1 MKPRQDIHVASAIKA
16 GSLNLDGSYK
26 YRPLDDYLIS
36 RERWERE
43 KQEVLKRAGLAD
55 FDDPEPVPGELETVL
70 QQQYEA
76 TNSAASDGTNPYLKV
91 RSPGNFRVVTPA
103 LDDVES
109 EPLRET
115 LPKRELIPL
124 SEILATV
131 DQHCG
136 MFEEFR
142 HWQQVNVDQ
151 TPSPATT
158 IAGIMGLG
166 CVIGVQKMA
175 RISREISERE
185 LEYAVNWRFSLEN
198 IVAANDRVVA
208 AMERM
213 ELPQIYRRSRET
225 LHTSSDGQKF
235 EVRKPSLNASYSFKY
250 FGQVQGVS
258 AYTFIDERN
267 FLWYSLVFSAAE
279 RESAYVIDGLMHNDV
294 VQSDIHSTDEHGF
307 MEAIFCVTH
316 LLGISY
322 APRFRDLK
330 KHNLYQF
337 RNSRDEDAEWAIV
350 PAKYVNEKAVR
361 ASWDDLLRLL
371 ATIRLKEATASEIFR
386 RLNSYSR
393 QHRLYAAM
401 KAFGQIIKSVFILR
415 YIDQV
420 ELRQAIEKQLNKI
433 ELANSFTR
441 AVAVG
446 NPRGIEHAEKEAQEV
461 AEGCNRL
468 IRNSIICWN
477 YLYLTRQLEA
487 ARAPEARD
495 KILKMIAL
503 HSPQAWWYINMLGE
517 YDLSN
522 DRLRDNTGVLP
533 PKSAPSIIP
542 ENWEPPKR

>member
-1 MKPRQDIHVASAIKA
+1 M
-16 GSLNLDGSYK
+16 
-26 YRPLDDYLIS
+26 
-36 RERWERE
+36 
-43 KQEVLKRAGLAD
+43 
-55 FDDPEPVPGELETVL
+55 
-70 QQQYEA
+70 
-76 TNSAASDGTNPYLKV
+76 
-91 RSPGNFRVVTPA
+91 VTPA

-136 MFEEFR
+136 MFEEFK

-166 CVIGVQKMA
+166 CAIGVQKMA
-175 RISREISERE
+175 RISREVSERE

-208 AMERM
+208 ATERM

-225 LHTSSDGQKF
+225 LHTSSDGQEI
-235 EVRKPSLNASYSFKY
+235 EVSKPSLNASYSFKY
-250 FGQVQGVS
+250 FGQVPGVCS
-258 AYTFIDERN
+258 CPFIDERS
-267 FLWYSLVFSAAE
+267 FLWYSPVFSAAE

-294 VQSDIHSTDEHGF
+294 VQSNIHSTDEHGF
-307 MEAIFCVTH
+307 IEAIFCVTH

-337 RNSRDEDAEWAIV
+337 RNSRDEDAEWVIV

-361 ASWDDLLRLL
+361 ASWDDLLRLV
-371 ATIRLKEATASEIFR
+371 ATIRLKEATASENFR

-420 ELRQAIEKQLNKI
+420 ECGRRSRSNSTRSNSRTVSHGPLRSAIHAGSNMRKRKPRRLPRAATASSGTASSAGTI
-433 ELANSFTR
+433 FT
-441 AVAVG
+441 
-446 NPRGIEHAEKEAQEV
+446 
-461 AEGCNRL
+461 
-468 IRNSIICWN
+468 
-477 YLYLTRQLEA
+477 
-487 ARAPEARD
+487 
-495 KILKMIAL
+495 
-503 HSPQAWWYINMLGE
+503 
-517 YDLSN
+517 
-522 DRLRDNTGVLP
+522 
-533 PKSAPSIIP
+533 
-542 ENWEPPKR
+542 